1 MVRDF
6 LRRQNSKQ
14 LKDKHHVSESFIK
27 EVYNKLDTIS
37 LQIKSISGE
46 IKTYTCET
54 NRTVI
59 KLKQAIAAE
68 EMIVIRTIQLMLD
81 GKEMK
86 NNVMLADYELKN
98 GSIIHMGIKEVE
110 RLYSPRSESNKLEKL
125 V

>member
-1 MVRDF
+1 
-6 LRRQNSKQ
+6 
-14 LKDKHHVSESFIK
+14 
-27 EVYNKLDTIS
+27 
-37 LQIKSISGE
+37 
-46 IKTYTCET
+46 
-54 NRTVI
+54 
-59 KLKQAIAAE
+59 
-68 EMIVIRTIQLMLD
+68 MIVIRTIQLMLE